1 MARSQLRFSRNRTHL
16 KLVFAT
22 EAKGHVMGAFHDS
35 ATILVREG
43 LEALLVLAAIG
54 ASLAR
59 RGATDRLQALI
70 AGAAAGV
77 VASLATAWAFAAFNN
92 GAHDDLIEA
101 GVMLGSAGLLLY
113 VSGWLFLRQDPRRW
127 TRYLEAQVARAEGA
141 GSKAALVGIGFLAIY
156 REGAETALFLHALAL
171 PNGWTPALLGGIAAG
186 TAILCVGFVAV
197 KKLAIRLPLRPL
209 FLASSIFLFGM
220 ALRFIAGAVQ
230 ELQEQTLLA
239 QTDAG
244 LPDWLA
250 DIAGN
255 GTWEALGPQFFLVSL
270 AVATVAWTALQRRRD
285 ADTSNAVPKAG

>member
-1 MARSQLRFSRNRTHL
+1 MA
-16 KLVFAT
+16 
-22 EAKGHVMGAFHDS
+22 AFFDA

-54 ASLAR
+54 AYLAR
-59 RGATDRLQALI
+59 LGAADRLQALV

-77 VASLATAWAFAAFNN
+77 VASLGTAWAFAVFNN
-92 GAHDDLIEA
+92 GAHDDLVEA
-101 GVMLGSAGLLLY
+101 GVMLASAALLLY
-113 VSGWLFLRQDPRRW
+113 VSGWLFLRQDPRSW
-127 TRYLEAQVARAEGA
+127 TRYLQAQVARAEGA
-141 GSKAALVGIGFLAIY
+141 GSKTALVGIGFLAVY

-171 PNGWTPALLGGIAAG
+171 PAGWTPELLGGIAAG
-186 TAILCVGFVAV
+186 AAILCVGFLAV

-209 FLASSIFLFGM
+209 FLASSVFLFGM

-255 GTWEALGPQFFLVSL
+255 GTWEALAPQLLLLGL
-270 AVATVAWTALQRRRD
+270 AAATVAWTSLQRRRD
-285 ADTSNAVPKAG
+285 AKTVNAVPKAG